1 MKEELI
7 KAMKG
12 GSFLPTRWKE
22 EGLLPK
28 PHDIVFVMRGVKKV
42 SKLGTLEYG
51 KVISVSSDS
60 RKVTVDVC
68 RSKGKEVKRIE
79 ADARNCRLVYRPD
92 DYCS

>member
-7 KAMKG
+7 KAMQG
-12 GSFLPTRWKE
+12 GSFLPTRWKQ

-28 PHDIVFVMRGVKKV
+28 PDDIVFVMRGVNKV

-60 RKVTVDVC
+60 RKVMVDVC
-68 RSKGKEVKRIE
+68 RSKSKEVKRVE
-79 ADARNCRLVYRPD
+79 ADSRNCRLVFRPD
-92 DYCS
+92 DHSS